1 MAEGGGY
8 ENPTFD
14 PDDPEVPG
22 NDDDDN
28 DDDNQDP
35 NETNPFIPGSAS
47 TPGPG
52 GE

>member
-14 PDDPEVPG
+14 PDDPEVSG
-22 NDDDDN
+22 NDD